1 RHPVVL
7 VAAEDD
13 VVAAARVVETS
24 AIRDDEGD
32 RPWGDR
38 PRTCRERS
46 ADRVALILVCAVA
59 VWRCGAVRVLVRQVA
74 PERRGLSVRGGGVQ
88 RERGSQREGAEWR
101 PEVIAV
107 QDGRFVTEAACGS

>member
-24 AIRDDEGD
+24 AVRDDEGD

-38 PRTCRERS
+38 PRARRERS
-46 ADRVALILVCAVA
+46 ADRVALILVGAVA
-59 VWRCGAVRVLVRQVA
+59 VWRCGAVRILVREVA
-74 PERRGLSVRGGGVQ
+74 PERRGLSIRGRRVE
-88 RERGSQREGAEWR
+88 RERGSQREGGEWR
-101 PEVIAV
+101 PQVIAV
-107 QDGRFVTEAACGS
+107 QDGRFVTEAAGGA